1 MLNTFTKN
9 WQGWR
14 GSEESWNKFETEVEV
29 SLLSS
34 MLSKISMQT
43 AQQETASSRTSK
55 EAKNSKPEIA
65 TPLISDEDKTKNSS
79 PSSG

>member
-1 MLNTFTKN
+1 
-9 WQGWR
+9 
-14 GSEESWNKFETEVEV
+14 
-29 SLLSS
+29 